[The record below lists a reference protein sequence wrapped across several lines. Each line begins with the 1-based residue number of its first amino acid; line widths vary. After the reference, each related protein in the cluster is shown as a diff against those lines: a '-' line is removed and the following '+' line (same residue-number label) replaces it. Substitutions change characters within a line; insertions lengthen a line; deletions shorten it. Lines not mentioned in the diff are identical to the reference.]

1 MDLPRTEM
9 KRPVGGAALAEDG
22 AGSGDRE
29 SWKLTTTGNRVQ
41 GEMSLHTAYEKRVY
55 SQATQS

>member
-29 SWKLTTTGNRVQ
+29 LWKLTIIGNRVQ
-41 GEMSLHTAYEKRVY
+41 GETSLHTAYEKRVY